1 MPYAQFDLTNA
12 LASRD
17 QGKILAV
24 LRDMSVDDTEAVAAI
39 DFIRKSI
46 GYCPASR
53 WSVELGWYRLRNSDS
68 TSANFPLRAL
78 SDYGQM
84 ITLVPEVCIGRVH
97 YLAHDNIER
106 PLIQVVKALNKMRE
120 YLTQHLTGLSKQA
133 RRRALEIN
141 KSWSTWVDHGCML
154 DAVPFFSMISG
165 CSLDD
170 VFLRG
175 CCQSNPGDALMSF
188 AYIWASRAAGCYG
201 PDMDSPEFDG
211 VENDHE
217 LEQLTQALGWI
228 VLGASVDEVM
238 RWPVILTDQ
247 VAPKPKPQDPPT
259 PQAPKDNP
267 MSDRPRFKPQWQY
280 DYKTGK
286 LVSLEASRSYKLDT
300 GKPGALSG
308 YEVRCD
314 LDICVGIY
322 PTVEQ
327 ALQEVE
333 RHANENLAVVFDRM
347 DASAQHPTVKYRPN
361 VTLNTDDANIKE
373 VLEATKSLIDKLDN
387 MNGEVVDLKELAT
400 FIFTKLGGDL
410 ADQS

>member
-1 MPYAQFDLTNA
+1 
-12 LASRD
+12 
-17 QGKILAV
+17 
-24 LRDMSVDDTEAVAAI
+24 
-39 DFIRKSI
+39 
-46 GYCPASR
+46 
-53 WSVELGWYRLRNSDS
+53 
-68 TSANFPLRAL
+68 
-78 SDYGQM
+78 
-84 ITLVPEVCIGRVH
+84 
-97 YLAHDNIER
+97 
-106 PLIQVVKALNKMRE
+106 
-120 YLTQHLTGLSKQA
+120 
-133 RRRALEIN
+133 
-141 KSWSTWVDHGCML
+141 
-154 DAVPFFSMISG
+154 
-165 CSLDD
+165 
-170 VFLRG
+170 
-175 CCQSNPGDALMSF
+175 
-188 AYIWASRAAGCYG
+188 
-201 PDMDSPEFDG
+201 
-211 VENDHE
+211 
-217 LEQLTQALGWI
+217 
-228 VLGASVDEVM
+228 
-238 RWPVILTDQ
+238 
-247 VAPKPKPQDPPT
+247 
-259 PQAPKDNP
+259 